1 MRTAD
6 GAAHQDEPDDL
17 GTNIVAGR
25 RVGVAP
31 GNVVMTAD
39 GATQPGLDRADD
51 DRRFDDCGRP
61 VRVESR

>member
-17 GTNIVAGR
+17 GTDIVAGR
-25 RVGVAP
+25 RADMAR

-39 GATQPGLDRADD
+39 GATQAGLDRAND
-51 DRRFDDCGRP
+51 DRRFYDCGCL